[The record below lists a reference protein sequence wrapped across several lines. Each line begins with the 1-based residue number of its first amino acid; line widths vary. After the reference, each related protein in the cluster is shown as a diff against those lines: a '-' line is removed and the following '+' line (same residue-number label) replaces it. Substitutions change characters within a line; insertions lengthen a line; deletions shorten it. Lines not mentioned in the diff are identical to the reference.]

1 MECELVFSAITHK
14 LSVSLIYNIFIKY
27 HNHNLNFRQKYRGIF
42 LRTSVKPRLMRKSY
56 IELII
61 KTLKEAENHL
71 NMAKW
76 LQSVNSHS

>member
-42 LRTSVKPRLMRKSY
+42 LRANVKPRLMRKSY

-71 NMAKW
+71 NMAK
-76 LQSVNSHS
+76 